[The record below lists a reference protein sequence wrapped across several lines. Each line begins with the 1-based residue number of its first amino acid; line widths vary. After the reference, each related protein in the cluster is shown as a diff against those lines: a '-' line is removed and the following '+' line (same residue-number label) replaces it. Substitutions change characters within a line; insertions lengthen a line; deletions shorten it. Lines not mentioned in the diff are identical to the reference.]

1 MNKETIK
8 NFLDEYFPGYEN
20 NGREY
25 NFSSPFFSDRGKRLY
40 VNCDSGKWY
49 DFHEGIGGSFPTF
62 VAQYL
67 EIPYS
72 DAVKLLESDFT
83 NHVASKIDI
92 RDIIATI
99 NQEQKEEVKETEEV
113 SDPLDVHPIM
123 FDSCD
128 DLDYDGEEAIRYLQ
142 NRKISVNGLG
152 YFPRSD
158 KNYSGRIFVP
168 FYENELLVYFLAR
181 SYIGS
186 ELRYK
191 NPAGLDASYVFN
203 YDKIEDT
210 VVIFEGVF
218 DALSLDNYVGT
229 AILSNKLK
237 DGQAERIMGIKSVKN
252 IIFVPDK
259 DEDVDTRKTILNNL
273 IYNYDLLNRY
283 KKISRKVNFYV
294 YDIPEGYKDFN
305 EYKQK
310 TGNGN
315 IEISDCEKFNKNK
328 IMFDIMRL

>member
-8 NFLDEYFPGYEN
+8 NFLDEYFPGYDN

-25 NFSSPFFSDRGKRLY
+25 IFSSPFFADRGKRLY
-40 VNCDSGKWY
+40 VNCNNGKWY
-49 DFHEGIGGSFPTF
+49 DFHEGKGGNFPSF
-62 VAQYL
+62 VADYL
-67 EIPYS
+67 NVSYY
-72 DAVKLLESDFT
+72 DACKILESDFT
-83 NHVASKIDI
+83 NYTANNIDI
-92 RDIIATI
+92 RDIIASLK
-99 NQEQKEEVKETEEV
+99 QDEVLETEEDKNL
-113 SDPLDVHPIM
+113 DPLDIHPIM
-123 FDSCD
+123 FDECD
-128 DLDYDGEEAIRYLQ
+128 ELDEDGEEAIRYLQ
-142 NRKISVNGLG
+142 TRKISPSGLG

-158 KNYSGRIFVP
+158 VNYSGRIFIP
-168 FYENELLVYFLAR
+168 FYENGELVYFLAR

-191 NPAGLDASYVFN
+191 NPAGLSSDYVFN

-210 VVIFEGVF
+210 LVIFEGTF
-218 DALSLDNYVGT
+218 DAMSLDNYIGT
-229 AILSNKLK
+229 AILSNKMK
-237 DGQAERIMGIKSVKN
+237 EGQAKKIMGIKSVKN

-259 DEDVDTRKTILNNL
+259 DESIDTRKTILNNL
-273 IYNYDLLNRY
+273 IYNYDLLNKY
-283 KKISRKVNFYV
+283 KKISRRINFYI
-294 YDIPEGYKDFN
+294 YNIRDGFKDFN